1 MYGAESTP
9 FTNGT
14 LALMVTYA
22 NRVLYINGMDDDY
35 GLVMPPKGPDAT
47 DYISDKNWFVGYMVM
62 KNTPNP
68 AGTVEFASLYLKP
81 GYASSSELQGD
92 LMAAQAATYRLD
104 EQSIEIL
111 SKIPA
116 VNHATSY
123 QIYWSLYVNGETIST
138 LGIYK
143 FPSFADGSLS
153 PETYYAS
160 IEDAVNNILES
171 IMGL

>member
-1 MYGAESTP
+1 MYHFKRGIVDVSTI
-9 FTNGT
+9 NNV
-14 LALMVTYA
+14 LAGSVVGDCTEKYVV
-22 NRVLYINGMDDDY
+22 NRILTAYCVIKQY
-35 GLVMPPKGPDAT
+35 V
-47 DYISDKNWFVGYMVM
+47 
-62 KNTPNP
+62 
-68 AGTVEFASLYLKP
+68 
-81 GYASSSELQGD
+81 
-92 LMAAQAATYRLD
+92 AAAATYRLD